1 MDTNLAPKLV
11 GVWKM
16 LSWRGNCWEEG
27 WCWAGALGRHW
38 KWLLLFLLS
47 NWQGPL
53 CYREE
58 KELEQHRS
66 SVLSWRTKGVGESA
80 CGVCYVA
87 SYSWIFL
94 PLGWSSACECTSPS
108 AAQRARGQS
117 GGSAANAGLSL
128 LGWLCAEMDY
138 RELMCPIASA
148 ELCQKYLHVI
158 PPQWAHTANKRG
170 WNIGKKLQPMAQRE
184 QVWPVQSLQMGI
196 VTEQTPE
203 LYFYLELCL
212 WFWTDLKTSSP
223 GFPLR
228 RNRR

>member
-27 WCWAGALGRHW
+27 WCWAGAPGRHW

-80 CGVCYVA
+80 CGVRYVA

-128 LGWLCAEMDY
+128 LGWLCWNGLQRAYVSHSFSRAVPEVSARSSSSVSSHCKQKGLKY
-138 RELMCPIASA
+138 REETSTHGTEGTSMTCTITADGYCDGADSRAVLLLGIMS
-148 ELCQKYLHVI
+148 VI
-158 PPQWAHTANKRG
+158 LDR
-170 WNIGKKLQPMAQRE
+170 
-184 QVWPVQSLQMGI
+184 
-196 VTEQTPE
+196 PE
-203 LYFYLELCL
+203 NE
-212 WFWTDLKTSSP
+212 
-223 GFPLR
+223 
-228 RNRR
+228 